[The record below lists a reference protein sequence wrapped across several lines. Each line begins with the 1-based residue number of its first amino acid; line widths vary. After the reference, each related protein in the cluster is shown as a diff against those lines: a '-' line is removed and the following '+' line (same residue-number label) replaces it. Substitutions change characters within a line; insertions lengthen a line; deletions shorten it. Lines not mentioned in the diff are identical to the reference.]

1 MVVVVLGGSGGS
13 VPAGRRV
20 LGGSLAGR
28 RSFGSVLLLSTLR
41 QGVRFATSFS
51 RQLVAFWTSIPPF
64 VFDGESLTDDGA
76 GCAKLW
82 AAGFGRRGE
91 VREWPNRTHC

>member
-1 MVVVVLGGSGGS
+1 MGGGGFGGVWRRAHGGRVLR
-13 VPAGRRV
+13 VRRV
-20 LGGSLAGR
+20 LSW
-28 RSFGSVLLLSTLR
+28 RSFWSLLLSTLR

-51 RQLVAFWTSIPPF
+51 RQPVAFWTSIPPF
-64 VFDGESLTDDGA
+64 DFDGESLTNDGA